1 MPADRGRPTKYNEAM
16 QAKAEKYLK
25 EYQTAIP
32 SKQGLAL
39 YLKVSDVTIDTWE
52 TKHPDFLG
60 TLQTIKHIQFV
71 KALDGGLTGEYNST
85 IAKLVLHN
93 HGLSDKTEV
102 DNKSSDGS
110 MTPIAPTK
118 IELVAYEG
126 DSAEST
132 D

>member
-1 MPADRGRPTKYNEAM
+1 MPAGRPTKYNEDM
-16 QAKAEKYLK
+16 QAKAEAYL
-25 EYQTAIP
+25 EDYPTAIP

-39 YLKVSDVTIDTWE
+39 YLKVSDVTIDNWSAKFPE
-52 TKHPDFLG
+52 FLG
-60 TLQTIKHIQFV
+60 TLETIKNIQFV
-71 KALDGGLTGEYNST
+71 KALDGGLTGDYNST

-102 DNKSSDGS
+102 DNKSSDGT

-126 DSAEST
+126 DSVVSS

>member
-1 MPADRGRPTKYNEAM
+1 M
-16 QAKAEKYLK
+16 QAKAEAYL
-25 EYQTAIP
+25 EDYPTAIP

-39 YLKVSDVTIDTWE
+39 YLKVSDVTIDNWSAKFPE
-52 TKHPDFLG
+52 FLG
-60 TLQTIKHIQFV
+60 TLETIKHIQFV
-71 KALDGGLTGEYNST
+71 KALDGGLTGDYNST

-102 DNKSSDGS
+102 DNKSSDGT

-126 DSAEST
+126 DSVVSS